1 MTASPETPD
10 PVPTGDGRAS
20 QVRQFMRRST
30 RENLWAF
37 LDLMD
42 ARPALKKGLLI
53 GVPAFLVLVGFGT
66 WGYQRWTRTNSIHIA
81 RQWLDAGRLDRAAA
95 IAVRDALATAPDV
108 PAPWRLAS
116 ELAWKKGNHGE
127 SVEYAQKA
135 AAIGAYQTDDVLA
148 WAEASILSDDV
159 QQAKEAEAFLDP
171 NAARESARAQRVA
184 GEVARKEQKYSEARD
199 RFQAALKIDAET
211 GKPDAAID
219 EVPPGIVSL
228 QTGNDDDRVRGQVL
242 LAKWAPN
249 LNWGVDALRALL
261 ADAVAHKDR
270 AATARWADAL
280 RLHRRCTLGDVPLCL
295 RALSESNPDLYQEV
309 LAPLEEKSRQNPTAA
324 AQLLGWL
331 TQIGQGAEAIRWSE
345 SLDPAVVRKPPVAPA
360 IAEALRTTRAW
371 TDLQARMDKADWGPD
386 VGFLGWAYAM
396 VAARE
401 LGDGPKADAYWQ
413 SLLTNGHSSPAHALF
428 AGESLYAWGYPKE
441 SAELL
446 WAAADRPDLAFQALG
461 TLARLYQV
469 QRDSVGQY
477 RAFSRLNAMRP
488 DDLKIANNLAY
499 FAALTDLGSQVQ
511 IERIAAGNYS
521 SDPSNLVY
529 RSTYAFVLVW
539 AGQASRAMKLLDPV
553 SHEWR
558 KSPSLAFAYGATL
571 AGLGQVPE
579 ARQVFNSFNP
589 RDLDPREV
597 EWIRTALR

>member
-1 MTASPETPD
+1 MTATPETPA
-10 PVPTGDGRAS
+10 PVPVGEGRANL
-20 QVRQFMRRST
+20 VRRFMRRST

-42 ARPALKKGLLI
+42 AKPALKRTLLI

-66 WGYQRWTRTNSIHIA
+66 LGYQRWTRTNSIHIA
-81 RQWLDAGRLDRAAA
+81 RQWLDAGRLDRAA
-95 IAVRDALATAPDV
+95 IAVRDALATSPDV

-116 ELAWKKGNHGE
+116 ELAWRKGNRSE
-127 SVEYAQKA
+127 SVDYAQKA
-135 AAIGAYQTDDVLA
+135 AAIGSYQTDDVLA
-148 WAEASILSDDV
+148 WAEASILADDI
-159 QQAKEAEAFLDP
+159 QQAKEAEGFLDP
-171 NAARESARAQRVA
+171 DAAHRSSRAQRIA
-184 GEVARKEQKYSEARD
+184 GEIARRDQKYSEARD
-199 RFQAALKIDAET
+199 RFQAALKVDAEA
-211 GKPDAAID
+211 GLPAAAID
-219 EVPPGIVSL
+219 EIPLGIVSL
-228 QTGNDDDRVRGQVL
+228 QTGSDDDRTRGQVL
-242 LAKWAPN
+242 LAKWSTN

-270 AATARWADAL
+270 AATSRWADAL
-280 RLHRRCTLGDVPLCL
+280 RLHRRCTLGDVPVCL
-295 RALSESNPDLYQEV
+295 KALSESNPDLYQEV
-309 LAPLEEKSRQNPTAA
+309 LAPLEERSRQNPTAA
-324 AQLLGWL
+324 AQLMGWL
-331 TQIGQGAEAIRWSE
+331 TQIGQGKEAIRWSD
-345 SLDPAVVRKPPVAPA
+345 SLAPEVARKPPVAPA
-360 IAEALRTTRAW
+360 IAEALRSTRAW
-371 TDLQARMDKADWGPD
+371 ADLQTRMDKADWGPD

-413 SLLTNGHSSPAHALF
+413 SLLTNAHSSAAHALF

-461 TLARLYQV
+461 SLARLYQM

-488 DDLKIANNLAY
+488 DDRKIANNLAY

-511 IERIAAGNYS
+511 IERIAAANYS
-521 SDPSNLVY
+521 HEPGNLVY
-529 RSTYAFVLVW
+529 RSTYAFVLVC

-558 KSPSLAFAYGATL
+558 KSPALAFAYGATL
-571 AGLGQVPE
+571 ASLGRVPE
-579 ARQVFNSFNP
+579 ARQVFNTLNP
-589 RDLDPREV
+589 GDLDPREI
-597 EWIRTALR
+597 EWIRTALH